1 MKIIHV
7 INSLGRGG
15 AEMTLIRLINN
26 SSERHFI
33 ITILNS
39 HSLIKKIKKPVEVI
53 SIFPLSPKKLKLIK
67 EKIRAYS
74 PDIFQGWMYH
84 GDLIASILG
93 LVYKKKIL
101 WNIRHGK
108 ISLKHTSKKT
118 IILRLLL
125 SILSHFIPTK
135 IISCSKEGLSV
146 HRNIGYCGEKIIVIR
161 NGITQTYKKNNTN
174 LDLSRKKELFIASI
188 GRDNPQ
194 KNRPYFIK
202 IIKELSKEFNVKAT
216 IVGRGATSSKE
227 IKNELSKSQIDIKLY
242 ESFENIYEVFQ
253 KVDLL
258 ILTSLYG
265 EGCPNILIE
274 ALQSKL
280 LCFSTDV
287 GDAKYILDSKDLLIP
302 NNNPIESKKIIS
314 KIINNPVKMNY
325 LLKKN
330 NLRSIKLFTPE
341 IMVKKYENVWRN
353 SMRNLY

>member
-7 INSLGRGG
+7 INSLDQGG

-26 SSERHFI
+26 SSQKHFI

-39 HSLIKKIKKPVEVI
+39 HSLIKKLKKPVEII
-53 SIFPLSPKKLKLIK
+53 SLLPLSLKKIKLIK
-67 EKIRAYS
+67 EKIKNYS

-93 LVYKKKIL
+93 FIYNKKIL

-135 IISCSKEGLSV
+135 IISCSKEGQSV
-146 HRNIGYCGEKIIVIR
+146 HKNIGYCGHKITVIR
-161 NGITQTYKKNNTN
+161 NGITQAYEKKDSD
-174 LDLSRKKELFIASI
+174 LDLSRKKDLVIASI

-194 KNRPYFIK
+194 KNRTYFIK
-202 IIKELSKEFNVKAT
+202 IIKELSKEFNVKAI

-227 IKNELSKSQIDIKLY
+227 IKNELSKNQIDLRLY
-242 ESFENIYEVFQ
+242 ESFENIYKVFQ
-253 KVDLL
+253 KIDIL
-258 ILTSLYG
+258 ILTSSYG

-274 ALQSKL
+274 SLQSKL

-302 NNNPIESKKIIS
+302 NNDPIESKKIIS
-314 KIINNPVKMNY
+314 KLIKNPIKMNY

-330 NLRSIKLFTPE
+330 NTRSLKLFAPE
-341 IMVKKYENVWRN
+341 LMVKKYENVWRN
-353 SMRNLY
+353 SMKNIF